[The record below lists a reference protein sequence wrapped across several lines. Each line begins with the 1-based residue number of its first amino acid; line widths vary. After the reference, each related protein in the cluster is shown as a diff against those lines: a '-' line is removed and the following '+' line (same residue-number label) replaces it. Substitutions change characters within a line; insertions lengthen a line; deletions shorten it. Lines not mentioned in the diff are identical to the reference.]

1 MNVLIIE
8 DEIKLAKFI
17 YQGLTENGYQC
28 EMTHDGKT
36 GLKLAY
42 GKEYQIIL
50 MDVNM
55 PEINGFDLC
64 EKLRENNINTPVLM
78 LTGMANTSSKVMGL
92 NSGADDYL
100 AKPFEFD
107 ELLARIRALLRRNS
121 LSGTEIKSQLL
132 KIADLEV
139 DTHAKVVKRAGN
151 IIPLAAKEFFLL
163 EYLMKNKNRV
173 VSKSQIF
180 SEVWDLNADLDGGKV
195 EVYISKLRNAVDKN
209 FPVKLIHT
217 IIDLGYIIKE
227 A

>member
-1 MNVLIIE
+1 MNILIIE
-8 DEIKLAKFI
+8 DEKKLAQFI

-36 GLKLAY
+36 GLQLAY
-42 GKEYQIIL
+42 NKEFQLIL

-64 EKLRENNINTPVLM
+64 EKLRENNINTPVIM

-121 LSGTEIKSQLL
+121 LTGTEIKSQLL

-180 SEVWDLNADLDGGKV
+180 SEVWDLNADLDSGKV

>member
-1 MNVLIIE
+1 
-8 DEIKLAKFI
+8 
-17 YQGLTENGYQC
+17 
-28 EMTHDGKT
+28 
-36 GLKLAY
+36 
-42 GKEYQIIL
+42 
-50 MDVNM
+50 
-55 PEINGFDLC
+55 
-64 EKLRENNINTPVLM
+64 
-78 LTGMANTSSKVMGL
+78 MGL

-121 LSGTEIKSQLL
+121 LTGTEIKSQLL

-180 SEVWDLNADLDGGKV
+180 SEVWDLNADLDSGKV